1 MRWNDGG
8 ISHRAFLRVHGGE
21 PLAWL
26 PDELWR
32 RSPAEHGYII
42 EITKGRSSGATLS
55 SAFEVKGRA
64 ASHVT

>member
-1 MRWNDGG
+1 MVESVTEHFYASMG
-8 ISHRAFLRVHGGE
+8 VK

-32 RSPAEHGYII
+32 RSRAEYGYII

-64 ASHVT
+64 ASPVT